1 MKSLSSRLE
10 TLLFLLFPVL
20 GLAGLY
26 LLQHQQESFTS
37 WNILGFISIGL
48 LGAFRWTLF
57 FIRIIRSWI
66 YSHLVFPGWRK
77 WADKVPVESLPHMC
91 FMVPTFKEK
100 DWISERVFRAIVNE
114 AKTLAQPITL
124 LVNSSSD
131 QENAQILSVIQ
142 AEDPGL
148 RHIRLVQM
156 TQKDGKRKAMADGL
170 THLASLGLPAD
181 TVVALMD
188 GDSELAPGTLRKCL
202 AFFRMFPRM
211 GALTTDETPIV
222 EGSYFFSE
230 WFHLRFAQRHYQ
242 MCSDALSKK
251 VMCLTGRFSLFR
263 CETAFHPS
271 FVQQLQEDS
280 LDDWLWGRFKFLSG
294 DDKST
299 WFWLLQRGYDMLY
312 IPDATVYSVETIS
325 GSVVDRSYQNMRRW
339 YGNMLRN
346 STRAM
351 SLGPNKLGWFIWY
364 NLLDQ
369 RISIWTSL
377 LTPGLL
383 IGSLLQL
390 NWGAAGVLI
399 SWILLSRPIMLLLIF
414 WGRTSELKPI
424 HFPLLM
430 LSQWSSSLVKIWTQM
445 NLAKQSWTNRGIQM
459 MTSDGEGMER
469 KVKVGTSR
477 FLLFTQIFSFVV
489 FLAWLSG
496 TVNPSWDIAGLVL
509 QRQVAAL
516 PEVEQ
521 IQAIDYNVLPNDAKD
536 DAAPLQALIDQFPSN
551 TPVQIELPIG
561 ELDLYQPLEINR
573 GNITLKGQGIARTV
587 LRAHFTPKEGD
598 AILIVG
604 PQNSGGTATI
614 STATIEQI
622 DGDGRVT
629 DVELSGFTLRPYD
642 RDVSSNS
649 TEEGLTSISLH
660 QVANVTLDR
669 LYLEKGGTPAL
680 ALNQTQDVTIA
691 YVVAEGGSLEQV
703 VVMQDAINTQMNG
716 LTSSNSAS

>member
-1 MKSLSSRLE
+1 MKSVSSRLE
-10 TLLFLLFPVL
+10 SLIFLLLPVL
-20 GLAGLY
+20 GFVGLY
-26 LLQHQQESFTS
+26 LLQNHQENYSS
-37 WNILGFISIGL
+37 WNVFGFVGIGII
-48 LGAFRWTLF
+48 GAFRWSLF

-66 YSHLVFPGWRK
+66 YTHWVFPKWRK

-91 FMVPTFKEK
+91 FMVPTYKEK

-114 AKTLAQPITL
+114 AKTLAQPVTV

-131 QENAQILSVIQ
+131 EENAQILAFVK
-142 AEDPGL
+142 AEDPEMQYIQL
-148 RHIRLVQM
+148 IQM

-170 THLASLGLPAD
+170 RHLATLGLPSD

-188 GDSELAPGTLRKCL
+188 GDSELTPGTLRKTL

-211 GALTTDETPIV
+211 GALTTDELPIV
-222 EGSYFFSE
+222 NGSYFFSE

-242 MCSDALSKK
+242 MCSDSLSRK

-263 CETAFHPS
+263 CETAFHPT
-271 FVQQLQEDS
+271 FIEQLQEDS

-312 IPDATVYSVETIS
+312 IPDATVYSIETIS

-383 IGSLLQL
+383 LGSLLQL
-390 NWGAAGVLI
+390 NWGAAGILLC
-399 SWILLSRPIMLLLIF
+399 WILLSRPIMLLLIF
-414 WGRTSELKPI
+414 WDRVSDLKPI
-424 HFPLLM
+424 HFPLLL

-445 NLAKQSWTNRGIQM
+445 NLAKQSWTNRGIQV

-469 KVKVGTSR
+469 TVKLGTSR
-477 FLLFTQIFSFVV
+477 FLLFAQIFSFIL

-496 TVNPSWDIAGLVL
+496 TVNPSWDIAGLML
-509 QRQVAAL
+509 QRQASAQPEIEKIEAVA
-516 PEVEQ
+516 
-521 IQAIDYNVLPNDAKD
+521 YNVLPNDGKD
-536 DAAPLQALIDQFPSN
+536 DAAPLQALIDRFPSS
-551 TPVQIELPIG
+551 TPVEIELPIG
-561 ELDLYQPLEINR
+561 ELDLFQPLEINR
-573 GNITLKGQGIARTV
+573 GNITLKGQGIARTI
-587 LRAHFTPKEGD
+587 LRAHFEPKEGE
-598 AILIVG
+598 AILVIKPNAFEASATVT
-604 PQNSGGTATI
+604 TATV
-614 STATIEQI
+614 EQV
-622 DGDGRVT
+622 GQGRVS
-629 DVELSGFTLRPYD
+629 DIEMSGFTLRP
-642 RDVSSNS
+642 DVSSPDG
-649 TEEGLTSISLH
+649 EIKSISL
-660 QVANVTLDR
+660 QRATNVSLSR
-669 LYLEKGGTPAL
+669 LYLERGASAL
-680 ALNQTQDVTIA
+680 ALNQTDNVKME
-691 YVVAEGGSLEQV
+691 YVVAEGGPLDQV

-716 LTSSNSAS
+716 MSSNPPS